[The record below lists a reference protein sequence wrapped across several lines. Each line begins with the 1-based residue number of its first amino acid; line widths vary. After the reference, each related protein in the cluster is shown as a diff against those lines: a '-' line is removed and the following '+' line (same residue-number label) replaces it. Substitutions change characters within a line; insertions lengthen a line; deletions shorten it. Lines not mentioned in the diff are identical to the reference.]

1 MNITWLRTFLIAA
14 EYENFYKT
22 SEVLFLS
29 QPTVTVHI
37 RKLEKELGIPLFMK
51 KGRNVRLTSYGR
63 EFLKHAQAI
72 MANMDE
78 GIDHIEKLRQGYNKT
93 LTIAVSP
100 LIASTYLPFWMKQF
114 LKTNSHVEIDVHV
127 LESHLIAEE
136 VDKGKADIGLSRQ
149 ESRRSDLICEK
160 IYEEPVKIVAPYA
173 LDKFPLAS
181 SVTLE
186 EIINTY
192 VLLTHNHPGYWDP
205 VLLELKNAYRQVR
218 TMKVSQVS
226 ITKRFIEEGIGFS
239 ILPHSTLTRELAEQ
253 RIREVTSST
262 ITLPLAATYY
272 IQKFETYITNRFIK
286 TLKQLI

>member
-1 MNITWLRTFLIAA
+1 MNITWLRTFVTAA
-14 EYENFYKT
+14 EFENFYKT

-37 RKLEKELGIPLFMK
+37 RNLEKELGIPLFMK

-63 EFLKHAQAI
+63 EFLKHAHTI
-72 MANMDE
+72 MTNVDE
-78 GIDHIEKLRQGYNKT
+78 GLDHIEKLRQGYNKT

-114 LKTNSHVEIDVHV
+114 LKTNKHVEIDVYV
-127 LESHLIAEE
+127 LESNLIAEE

-149 ESRRSDLICEK
+149 DSRTPGLVCEK
-160 IYEEPVKIVAPYA
+160 IYEEPVKIVAPYD
-173 LDKFPLAS
+173 LDITPTAVE
-181 SVTLE
+181 VTLE

-192 VLLTHNHPGYWDP
+192 VLLTHNHPEYWES
-205 VLLELKNAYRQVR
+205 VLLELKNTYRQVR

-239 ILPHSTLTRELAEQ
+239 ILPHSTLKRELAEQ
-253 RIREVTSST
+253 RIREVTPSI
-262 ITLPLAATYY
+262 ITLPLAATYL
-272 IQKFETYITNRFIK
+272 IQKFDTDITVQFVQTI
-286 TLKQLI
+286 KQLI